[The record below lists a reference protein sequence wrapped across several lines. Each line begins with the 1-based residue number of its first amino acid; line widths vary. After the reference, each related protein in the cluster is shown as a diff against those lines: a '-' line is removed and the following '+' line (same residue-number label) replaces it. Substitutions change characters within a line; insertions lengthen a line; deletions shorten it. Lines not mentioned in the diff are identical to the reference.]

1 MSPILRSVIVATAI
15 ALYLPIV
22 SANYAGSCQDEHL
35 DGQNLVA
42 TCTADDGSQVS
53 STLNLDDCV
62 ANYGGTL
69 NCVPRGEF
77 SYSCDVASCGLTG
90 GEYMECYCGN
100 GQSGQTASIVDLA
113 YYIYGG
119 AFYSLVL
126 LRALNLPYVL
136 RMDLHVA

>member
-1 MSPILRSVIVATAI
+1 MSPILRSIIVATAI
-15 ALYLPIV
+15 ALYLPVV
-22 SANYAGSCQDEHL
+22 SANYAGSCQDEYL

-69 NCVPRGEF
+69 NCIPSGEF

-90 GEYMECYCGN
+90 GEYMKCYCGN
-100 GQSGQTASIVDLA
+100 GKGGQTASIVDL
-113 YYIYGG
+113 G
-119 AFYSLVL
+119 
-126 LRALNLPYVL
+126 P
-136 RMDLHVA
+136 